1 MSRFDV
7 EEFGF
12 CAGDFDQ
19 LVVNAKKYTKE
30 QTVEIF
36 NRDYEYTR
44 LKARL
49 EDVGSG
55 YVRYFVRPSQDMC
68 RDTMD
73 GVYGFVDGPGK
84 GSFPVWIL
92 TLADLEPSSD
102 AK

>member
-36 NRDYEYTR
+36 NRDYEYKR

-49 EDVGSG
+49 KDVGSG
-55 YVRYFVRPSQDMC
+55 YVRYFVRPSRQESEYELTGGLWRLKC
-68 RDTMD
+68 
-73 GVYGFVDGPGK
+73 GK
-84 GSFPVWIL
+84 LG
-92 TLADLEPSSD
+92 
-102 AK
+102 

>member
-36 NRDYEYTR
+36 NRDYEY
-44 LKARL
+44 K
-49 EDVGSG
+49 
-55 YVRYFVRPSQDMC
+55 RP
-68 RDTMD
+68 
-73 GVYGFVDGPGK
+73 
-84 GSFPVWIL
+84 
-92 TLADLEPSSD
+92 
-102 AK
+102 